1 MFTKASDWNIFLCPA
16 GIFSSDTCQLS
27 LLPFCSVTPED
38 LAGSYLW
45 PSPFGGRKLLS
56 DCAASSSRSLA
67 FCSGNKPAPLSFSWT
82 FFLILQPAHCH
93 GGSLLDSLQV
103 VSISFLVGGREWPEN
118 QTQYSRWVCMSAEHY
133 NHSSQPTAFTLANAA
148 WDGVNFHCRESCCW
162 FMSHLLSVRTS
173 ASFLAVV
180 VLASYYTTSAKG
192 WSGFVPDI
200 GPWCLPWLCFIKF
213 LVYFSSL

>member
-1 MFTKASDWNIFLCPA
+1 MVESFYQIA
-16 GIFSSDTCQLS
+16 
-27 LLPFCSVTPED
+27 LLPAPRA
-38 LAGSYLW
+38 L
-45 PSPFGGRKLLS
+45 PS
-56 DCAASSSRSLA
+56 AAETSL
-67 FCSGNKPAPLSFSWT
+67 PLSASLGL

-213 LVYFSSL
+213 LVYFSSLSFFLNGSSDTHLSSTPPVCSLWAFWLYVL